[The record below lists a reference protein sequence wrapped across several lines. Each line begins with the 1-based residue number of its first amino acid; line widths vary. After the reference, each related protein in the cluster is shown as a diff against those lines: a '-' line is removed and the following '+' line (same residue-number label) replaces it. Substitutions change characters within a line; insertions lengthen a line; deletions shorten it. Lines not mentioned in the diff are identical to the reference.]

1 MKENN
6 QEDKMLE
13 RLLAGLGAAPVEEGF
28 AQRVT
33 RGVEARTKAVE
44 ARPMRWRG
52 TMLGFASAAAALLL
66 CAVALQEA
74 RHRDVAVP
82 SARNAPRVMPGA
94 APPRMAPI
102 AGEAA
107 AVGPP
112 APRRM
117 IRLPHKVPATDERT
131 VTAALVSF
139 PAPEAPLTQQERLLL
154 RIVHRGDPVEVAML
168 SPQESA
174 REEAAEAAEFQRFF
188 PPKAPAPNVVP
199 EDLTKEKGDTP

>member
-13 RLLAGLGAAPVEEGF
+13 RLLAGLGAATVEEGF

-33 RGVEARTKAVE
+33 RGVEARTKAAE

-82 SARNAPRVMPGA
+82 SARKAPRVMPGA

-107 AVGPP
+107 AVEPP
-112 APRRM
+112 APRRT
-117 IRLPHKVPATDERT
+117 IRLPPSSR
-131 VTAALVSF
+131 SC
-139 PAPEAPLTQQERLLL
+139 
-154 RIVHRGDPVEVAML
+154 HR
-168 SPQESA
+168 
-174 REEAAEAAEFQRFF
+174 
-188 PPKAPAPNVVP
+188 PP
-199 EDLTKEKGDTP
+199 